1 MSGFRLLRLA
11 TGLVD
16 ALGTVVL
23 APACVACG
31 DALDAP
37 TRGPVCQPCW
47 DRIPALRPP
56 YCDACGVPLP
66 SWRVFDSSRATCPDC
81 RRAPAGALT
90 RVRAIGSYDGTLRV
104 LVQRMKYA
112 GHSSLARRLGHLA
125 RSAGRD
131 VLDGADYVVPVPLH
145 PVRRL
150 QRGFN
155 QAALIAGALGIKE
168 LPALRRARWTPTQTG
183 LSAPQRQQNVDRAF
197 ALSYLL
203 RLRGTRR
210 AVKNR
215 TLVLVDDVRTTGA
228 TLDACARVL
237 LAAGAAEIRALIVA
251 RAEPPRP
258 PSRGPR

>member
-1 MSGFRLLRLA
+1 MNRAGLLRLTTA
-11 TGLVD
+11 LLD

-37 TRGPVCQPCW
+37 TQGPVCQPCW
-47 DRIPALRPP
+47 DRIPARLPP
-56 YCDACGVPLP
+56 YCDGCGAPLP
-66 SWRVFDSSRATCPDC
+66 SWRVLDSSRTSCRDC
-81 RRAPAGALT
+81 LRTPPGALT
-90 RVRAIGSYDGTLRV
+90 RVRALGTYDGTLRV
-104 LVQRMKYA
+104 LVQRMKYG

-131 VLDGADYVVPVPLH
+131 VLDGADHVVPVPLH
-145 PVRRL
+145 PIRRL

-155 QAALIAGALGIKE
+155 QAGVIAGALGIPV

-183 LSAPQRQQNVDRAF
+183 LSAPQRQQNVDQAF
-197 ALSYLL
+197 ALSYFL
-203 RLRGTRR
+203 RLRGTRHTVR
-210 AVKNR
+210 NR

-237 LAAGAAEIRALIVA
+237 LAAGAAEVRALTVA

-258 PSRGPR
+258 LSRGPR

>member
-1 MSGFRLLRLA
+1 MNGSGLLRLA
-11 TGLVD
+11 TGLLD

-23 APACVACG
+23 APACVVCG
-31 DALDAP
+31 GALDAP

-47 DRIPALRPP
+47 DRIPAPLPP
-56 YCDACGVPLP
+56 YCDGCGAPLP
-66 SWRVFDSSRATCPDC
+66 SWRVLDSSGATCVDC

-90 RVRAIGSYDGTLRV
+90 RVRAVGAYDGTLRV

-155 QAALIAGALGIKE
+155 QADVIAGALGIPV
-168 LPALRRARWTPTQTG
+168 LPALRRARWTLTQTG
-183 LSAPQRQQNVDRAF
+183 LSAPQRQQNVHRAF
-197 ALSYLL
+197 ALSFLL
-203 RLRGTRR
+203 RLRGTQHTVR
-210 AVKNR
+210 NR

-228 TLDACARVL
+228 TRDSCARVL
-237 LAAGAAEIRALIVA
+237 LAAGAAEVRALTVA
-251 RAEPPRP
+251 RTAPPRP
-258 PSRGPR
+258 PSPGPR